1 MASLELQFNC
11 LCLFVPDPE
20 NRVVHV
26 LMPATNGEPGHEHHK
41 HVVRM
46 FHKSFKGENAKGEK
60 EQDKGRDMEG
70 WALTL
75 GPEEASADTSLNL
88 PPGAFKGGEL
98 PNLSDITKEV
108 TGIEK
113 MVDRALV
120 GPNPGAGVAAR
131 ITLRSGGI
139 SRMASEATWRLGNR
153 DYALAHQVIW
163 RMSDVGHQPTWER
176 LDGTPQTDPPLATLK
191 GLEPED
197 DFGVKLK
204 IYHVTDEALPPT
216 VGTLDPAVMR
226 EHYRAH
232 YLLLGENDPADP
244 LLPSIK
250 GNHIEQVNCG
260 AGQAPV
266 KPSGG

>member
-26 LMPATNGEPGHEHHK
+26 LMPATHGHPGHEGHQ

-46 FHKSFKGENAKGEK
+46 FQKSFTNGN
-60 EQDKGRDMEG
+60 EQLKGRDLAG

-75 GPEEASADTSLNL
+75 GPDEASADTSLSL

-98 PNLSDITKEV
+98 PNLGKVTEEV
-108 TGIEK
+108 KGIK
-113 MVDRALV
+113 AMVDRALV
-120 GPNPGAGVAAR
+120 GPDPGPGVAAR

-139 SRMASEATWRLGNR
+139 SRMASEATWRLGTR
-153 DYALAHQVIW
+153 DYALAHQVVW
-163 RMSDVGHQPTWER
+163 RMSDVGQQPTWER
-176 LDGTPQTDPPLATLK
+176 LNAPPQAAQVEPPLQTLN

-197 DFGVKLK
+197 DFGVKLR

-216 VGTLDPAVMR
+216 VGILSPAVMQ

-232 YLLLGENDPADP
+232 YLLLGEKNPANEQ
-244 LLPSIK
+244 LPSIK
-250 GNHIEQVNCG
+250 GNQIEQVNCG
-260 AGQAPV
+260 AGQAPL